1 MYARHQSFALR
12 LLILLTG
19 ACAVFLL
26 VSGRLNASTS
36 EQAPRPYQVQ
46 PGDTLWAIA
55 SEISD
60 EDVDVRVVIAEI
72 KRLNDLDTSSLRN
85 GQSLLIP
92 AT

>member
-1 MYARHQSFALR
+1 
-12 LLILLTG
+12 
-19 ACAVFLL
+19 
-26 VSGRLNASTS
+26 
-36 EQAPRPYQVQ
+36 VQ
-46 PGDTLWAIA
+46 PGDTLWEIA

-72 KRLNDLDTSSLRN
+72 KRLNDLDTSSLRS

>member
-1 MYARHQSFALR
+1 MYARHQSFTLR

-26 VSGRLNASTS
+26 VSGRLNASTP
-36 EQAPRPYQVQ
+36 EQAPHPYEVQ
-46 PGDTLWAIA
+46 PGDTLWEIA

-72 KRLNDLDTSSLRN
+72 KRLNDLDTSTLRS
-85 GQSLLIP
+85 GQNLLIP